1 MTDPVALLEELREA
15 ASAYGFSP
23 MTFIRLEA
31 AIALMRAPVG
41 DGRTYAETC
50 AYSRGY
56 HAGKKAAM
64 HEAGKS

>member
-1 MTDPVALLEELREA
+1 MNRHVKVLEAVRSAFEGIPAPCEEREA
-15 ASAYGFSP
+15 
-23 MTFIRLEA
+23 LDA
-31 AIALMRAPVG
+31 AIALMRAPVE

-64 HEAGKS
+64 QEAGKS